1 MKYLIVNAD
10 DFGASPGIN
19 RGIWEAHQRGILT
32 STSLLVNRAA
42 SEAAAA
48 LGHAAPELSIG
59 LHVDLR
65 NEGPP
70 SATDFPHR
78 VREELHA
85 QLRRFEELLGRP
97 PTHLDS
103 HHNVHRDP
111 QLLPHFVELAA
122 DYGVPL
128 REHSSVRYFSKFYG
142 QWGGRTHLEQIS
154 PESLAR
160 MLETEIA
167 EGLTEVSCHPG
178 YADPDYPG
186 SYALEREAEL
196 RTLCDP
202 LMREVLAA
210 HGIQLTNYS
219 RLGELVAGA
228 PA

>member
-10 DFGASPGIN
+10 DFGASPGVN
-19 RGIWEAHQRGILT
+19 RGILEAHQRGILT

-48 LGHAAPELSIG
+48 LGHDAPELSIG

-65 NEGPP
+65 NE
-70 SATDFPHR
+70 SSLSVTDFQR
-78 VREELHA
+78 RTREELRA
-85 QLRRFEELLGRP
+85 QLRRFEELMGRP

-111 QLLPHFVELAA
+111 QLLPHFVKLAA
-122 DYGVPL
+122 DYSLPL

-154 PESLAR
+154 TENLVR
-160 MLETEIA
+160 MLKTEIA
-167 EGLTEVSCHPG
+167 EGITELSCHPG

-186 SYALEREAEL
+186 SYARERAAEL
-196 RTLCDP
+196 QTLCDP
-202 LMREVLAA
+202 VIREVLAA
-210 HGIQLTNYS
+210 CSIQLTNYS
-219 RLGELVAGA
+219 SLGELVAGA